1 MKESETFG
9 AEKGKG
15 EELIQWMNN
24 EAKKNKS
31 KFEARLYDYEIK
43 TENFGSFEMFS
54 WMGDVKVA
62 RNLITKASKKFRVK
76 VIEGGYKA
84 KEKIYSTKKADF
96 AMVRKGDRVIGH
108 LKFTAPRFGNGDW
121 ELIEEERR

>member
-31 KFEARLYDYEIK
+31 KFEARLYDL
-43 TENFGSFEMFS
+43 S
-54 WMGDVKVA
+54 
-62 RNLITKASKKFRVK
+62 LIH
-76 VIEGGYKA
+76 I
-84 KEKIYSTKKADF
+84 
-96 AMVRKGDRVIGH
+96 
-108 LKFTAPRFGNGDW
+108 
-121 ELIEEERR
+121 

>member
-1 MKESETFG
+1 MRESETFG

-31 KFEARLYDYEIK
+31 KFEARLYDYEVK

-62 RNLITKASKKFRVK
+62 RNLITKASKKFKVK
-76 VIEGGYKA
+76 VIEG
-84 KEKIYSTKKADF
+84 STF
-96 AMVRKGDRVIGH
+96 PQGDHVCQR
-108 LKFTAPRFGNGDW
+108 LKSETSDLTVATLAFICMFLFT
-121 ELIEEERR
+121 L